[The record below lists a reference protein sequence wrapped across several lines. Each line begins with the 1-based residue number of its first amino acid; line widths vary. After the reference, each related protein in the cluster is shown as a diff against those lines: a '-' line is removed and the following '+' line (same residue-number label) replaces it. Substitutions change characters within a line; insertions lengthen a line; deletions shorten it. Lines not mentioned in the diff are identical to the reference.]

1 VQPLVSC
8 SKIQILIILVAH
20 NLRNGPILR
29 GPITMQA
36 AMRHK
41 RRKFYFKSWTNSWSK
56 ASHYDF
62 IHISYLIS
70 KKKKEKETCTL
81 VILVYRTCENRVD
94 ENPAFSLYS
103 LLYLYELKK
112 KRIYRRKPEQR
123 FAINFIQTSSVQDG
137 VAVIEWG
144 VWFVWWVAWRFLIT
158 EMVSP
163 RGDDIARETVLKVFK
178 MCNMC
183 LSVTWEKES
192 KRER

>member
-1 VQPLVSC
+1 LDKRIDQKRESLWFHTYF
-8 SKIQILIILVAH
+8 IL
-20 NLRNGPILR
+20 
-29 GPITMQA
+29 
-36 AMRHK
+36 
-41 RRKFYFKSWTNSWSK
+41 
-56 ASHYDF
+56 
-62 IHISYLIS
+62 YLKKK
-70 KKKKEKETCTL
+70 KKKKEKETCIL

-112 KRIYRRKPEQR
+112 KRRKPEQR

-137 VAVIEWG
+137 VAVIKWS

-192 KRER
+192 KREIKREREREEEEEEEEEKVSKENLWLR